1 MNNSINVI
9 FKKLSDR
16 ISILPSYA
24 TDGSAGVD
32 LAACIDSVI
41 TIAPNDWVRIPTGLA
56 MQIPVNFVGLVFP
69 RSGLAYRHGVT
80 LQNAVGVIDSD
91 YRGQI
96 EVLIRNEG
104 KDIIEIKDGERIA
117 QLVFMPILKANIEFT
132 DELDNT
138 ARGAGGFGST
148 GK

>member
-1 MNNSINVI
+1 MNNSIKVI

-16 ISILPSYA
+16 ISIAPCYA
-24 TDGSAGVD
+24 TDGSAGMD
-32 LAACIDSVI
+32 LAACIDNVI
-41 TIAPNDWVRIPTGLA
+41 VISPNEWAKIPTGLA
-56 MQIPVNFVGLVFP
+56 MQIPNNIVGLVFP

-96 EVLIRNEG
+96 EVLVRNEG
-104 KDIIEIKDGERIA
+104 KDIIEIKDGDRIA
-117 QLVFMPILKANIEFT
+117 QLVFMPILKADIEFT
-132 DELDNT
+132 DELNNT
-138 ARGAGGFGST
+138 TRGVGGFGST